1 MNWLI
6 IVITG
11 HLLNS
16 VSFLVDKF
24 LLAKKITSPFVYAF
38 FIGAL
43 GALAVVLLPFGFV
56 LPGFSE
62 LARALGAG
70 ATFVLALV
78 FFFAAL
84 KRNEASRVVPLTGGF
99 VPLFTFILAYLYL
112 GERLAGNQILAFVA
126 LVAGG
131 ILITLDKKGKGS
143 VSGYVYAVIA
153 SFVFAVSFVITK
165 QVFIEQ
171 NFISGFV
178 LSRLGGLLAALAIL
192 LIPKERYN
200 ILNQPKQKG
209 SSNTTLLFF
218 IGQIVGGLG
227 FVLVNYAIS
236 LASVS
241 LVNAMQGVQYVFL
254 LIAIA
259 FLGRKFPK
267 VLSEKLSGGV
277 LVQKLV
283 AIILISIGIGLI
295 AF

>member
-6 IVITG
+6 VVIAG

-24 LLAKKITSPFVYAF
+24 LLAKKISSPFVYAF

-43 GALAVVLLPFGFV
+43 GALGIVLIPFGFV
-56 LPGFSE
+56 LPSTPE
-62 LARALGAG
+62 IIRALASG
-70 ATFVLALV
+70 ATFVIALI
-78 FFFAAL
+78 FFFGAL
-84 KRNEASRVVPLTGGF
+84 KRNEASRVVPLTGGL
-99 VPLFTFILAYLYL
+99 VPLFTFILAYFYL

-126 LVAGG
+126 LVVGG
-131 ILITLDKKGKGS
+131 VLITLDKKGKGS
-143 VSGYVYAVIA
+143 SLGYLYAVIA
-153 SFVFAVSFVITK
+153 AFVFAISFVITK

-200 ILNQPKQKG
+200 IFHQPQQKG
-209 SSNTTLLFF
+209 NGNTTLLFF
-218 IGQIVGGLG
+218 IGQIAGGLG

-241 LVNAMQGVQYVFL
+241 LVNALQGVQYVFL

-267 VLSEKLSGGV
+267 VLSEKLSAGV